1 MKVFAVAAS
10 LAVLGVAGSAMWL
23 SSSPPAGIDPIVSSS
38 IPASSSTI
46 SYTATNISGNT
57 SCRVERGLPV
67 SHRSRQ
73 FIASPECDAVWPG
86 LASARTWTDNEDGT
100 VILASA
106 NGEAVLTIVDGD
118 GPGYETLEPAG
129 APVMLRTMQQ

>member
-1 MKVFAVAAS
+1 MKVFVLAAT
-10 LAVLGVAGSAMWL
+10 LAVLGIAGSAMWL
-23 SSSPPAGIDPIVSSS
+23 SSSPPSGVDPIVSSS
-38 IPASSSTI
+38 IPSSSI

-73 FIASPECDAVWPG
+73 FIAAPECDAVWPG
-86 LASARTWTDNEDGT
+86 LASAKTWTDNEDGT

-129 APVMLRTMQQ
+129 APVMLRTAQ

>member
-1 MKVFAVAAS
+1 MKVFVLAATI
-10 LAVLGVAGSAMWL
+10 AVLGIAGSAMWL
-23 SSSPPAGIDPIVSSS
+23 SSSPPAGVDPIVSSS
-38 IPASSSTI
+38 FPASST
-46 SYTATNISGNT
+46 SYTATNINGNT

-86 LASARTWTDNEDGT
+86 LASAKTWTDNEDGT

-129 APVMLRTMQQ
+129 APVMLRTLQ